1 MKKYYLY
8 VVLMLISATSFGQSN
23 NTDDSKVSKSAPALD
38 IFIALGQSNMAGRA
52 PITDA
57 VSEVLPNVKL
67 LADND
72 QWVDAQNPF
81 NLYSNIRKKASMQR
95 VGPSYSFAKTM
106 EKHTG
111 KPIGMVVN
119 ARGGTSIAKFSE
131 GGIYHDTLFS
141 RLKGLPNLGVIKG
154 IIWHQGESD
163 SGRPGSYMDKLKTL
177 VDSLRAELGNAY
189 FVAGQ
194 MGPWT
199 LDGASSPKYE
209 SINAVIA
216 TIERNIPNATYVGNT
231 NLKHIGDGAHFD
243 LVSQILLGQRYA
255 QKMLSSEYGIEV
267 SIVKVMV
274 DEPINMLMGS
284 EEVEVSDLYSYTI
297 KKNEQTTL
305 TFKAAEG
312 QLIKNLSVNG
322 VESIDAA
329 GQKEYTVYLTPMEDE
344 TDVRVSLEVK
354 P

>member
-1 MKKYYLY
+1 MTKYYLY
-8 VVLMLISATSFGQSN
+8 VFLMIISLTSFGQSN
-23 NTDDSKVSKSAPALD
+23 NTDESKVSKPAPALD

-67 LADND
+67 LANND

-81 NLYSNIRKKASMQR
+81 NLYSNIRKNASMQR
-95 VGPSYSFAKTM
+95 VGPSYSFSKTM

-119 ARGGTSIAKFSE
+119 ARGGTAISKFIE
-131 GGIYHDTLFS
+131 GGEYHDGLFS
-141 RLKGLPNLGVIKG
+141 RLKGLHKFGTIKG
-154 IIWHQGESD
+154 VIWHQGESD
-163 SGRPGSYMDKLKTL
+163 SGRSGSYMDKLTRL
-177 VDSLRAELGNAY
+177 VDSLRAELGNTR

-216 TIERNIPNATYVGNT
+216 TIENNISNATYVSNADL
-231 NLKHIGDGAHFD
+231 NHIGDGAHFD

-274 DEPINMLMGS
+274 DVGINIVIDS
-284 EEVEVSDLYSYTI
+284 EEVVVSDFYSYTI

-305 TFKAAEG
+305 TFKAADG
-312 QLIKNLSVNG
+312 QLIKKLSVNG
-322 VESIDAA
+322 VDSVDAV
-329 GQKEYTVYLTPMEDE
+329 GLKEYTIHLTPLDDE
-344 TDVRVSLEVK
+344 TTLEVSLEA
-354 P
+354 